1 MTCHNDVLTDE
12 TSRSVGVAQSSRSRM
27 TISDSPTIQRIPD
40 DAVKAAFS
48 IGICLRK
55 YWRWPD

>member
-12 TSRSVGVAQSSRSRM
+12 TSKSVGVAQSSRSRM

-48 IGICLRK
+48 VGICLRK
-55 YWRWPD
+55 Y